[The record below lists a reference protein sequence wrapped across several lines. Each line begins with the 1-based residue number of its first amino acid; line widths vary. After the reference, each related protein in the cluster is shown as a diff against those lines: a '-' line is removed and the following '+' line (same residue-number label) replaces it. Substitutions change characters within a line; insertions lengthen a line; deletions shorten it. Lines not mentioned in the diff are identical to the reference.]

1 MERETGE
8 IVGSTD
14 LSCVGRNLTEIGL
27 SLSAV
32 SADREGFHA
41 NVKGEESYCVF
52 VEYQGNYIGRVLARR
67 DLYKRIPTITIGLAF
82 CLITIAII
90 LFQVVTRYMNQY
102 VVGGIH
108 SVNEKL
114 HSIAQGNLDELI
126 DIRTSVEFSELSGY
140 INRMKQ
146 SLLDNTQK
154 MSYVLSKTNMYIGIY
169 EYNRH
174 MKRVRITQHVPRIL
188 CLKPGETDKLAS
200 TTGSFVRSSPT
211 CAKIPL
217 TAKPIYSP

>member
-1 MERETGE
+1 
-8 IVGSTD
+8 
-14 LSCVGRNLTEIGL
+14 
-27 SLSAV
+27 
-32 SADREGFHA
+32 
-41 NVKGEESYCVF
+41 
-52 VEYQGNYIGRVLARR
+52 
-67 DLYKRIPTITIGLAF
+67 
-82 CLITIAII
+82 
-90 LFQVVTRYMNQY
+90 MNQY

-174 MKRVRITQHVPRIL
+174 MKRVRITPLHLMRGHVPGCRN
-188 CLKPGETDKLAS
+188 
-200 TTGSFVRSSPT
+200 R
-211 CAKIPL
+211 
-217 TAKPIYSP
+217 